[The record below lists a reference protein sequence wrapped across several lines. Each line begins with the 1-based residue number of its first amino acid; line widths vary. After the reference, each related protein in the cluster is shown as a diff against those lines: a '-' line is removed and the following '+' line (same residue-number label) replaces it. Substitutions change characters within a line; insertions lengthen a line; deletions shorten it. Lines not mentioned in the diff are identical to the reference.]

1 MVGLLSLWLPILLA
15 AVAVFVLSSVI
26 HMALPWHKP
35 DYKRFAAE
43 DEVLDALR
51 RFELAPGDYVA
62 PLAGSMAEMN
72 TEAYKAKLARGP
84 QIFLTV
90 RPQGEGMG
98 RSLVLWFMLSIV
110 VGAFAAYVAGLALP
124 PGADFM
130 AVLRITSAVA
140 FAGYAL
146 ALWQNSIW
154 FSRSIGATFRS
165 SVDGLLYALVTG
177 AVFGWL
183 WP

>member
-1 MVGLLSLWLPILLA
+1 MVGLLSLWLPILLS

-35 DYKRFAAE
+35 DYRKFAAE
-43 DEVLDALR
+43 DDVLDALR
-51 RFELAPGDYVA
+51 KFELAPGDYVA
-62 PLAGSMAEMN
+62 PLAGSMAETS

-98 RSLVLWFMLSIV
+98 KSLVLWFVLSLV
-110 VGAFAAYVAGLALP
+110 VGAFAAYVAGLALA
-124 PGADFM
+124 PGAEFM
-130 AVLRITSAVA
+130 IVFRIASTVA

-165 SVDGLLYALVTG
+165 TVDGLVYALVTG
-177 AVFGWL
+177 AVFAWL